1 VTSKETTQLTT
12 GAQSSAEVITTIPVG
27 AKPTG
32 VAVHPVTLQVFVV
45 NAGDCTVSVID
56 SSTFSVIATIP
67 VGLSPQFVAVDPDR
81 TTVGVTNFGDGTVSV
96 IDTGTLTVTKTIPAG
111 NRPYGIAA
119 ANNLFWVTNP
129 DSGTVSKIKP
139 KIGQVIGTFP
149 VGAHPLG
156 VAVHPDTLQ
165 VYVANEGGGTVSVID
180 SWTDA
185 VTAIPV
191 GSSPQGVAVDKTSV
205 DTVSVANFS
214 DSSVSVIAPGCNM
227 VTKTISAGGRP
238 SAIAAYN
245 RRIYVTSADAG
256 TVTVIDPTISAVIAT
271 IPVGPKPFGVAVGSG
286 SQIYVA
292 NQGDN
297 TVSVVQGP

>member
-1 VTSKETTQLTT
+1 MTSKETAQLAT

-27 AKPTG
+27 ARPTG

-45 NAGDCTVSVID
+45 NADDGTVSVID
-56 SSTFSVIATIP
+56 SSTFRVIATIP

-149 VGAHPLG
+149 VGAHSG
-156 VAVHPDTLQ
+156 VQPPYLCHQRRRRHGHCDRPDGQRGDRDHPGRAKAVR
-165 VYVANEGGGTVSVID
+165 GGG
-180 SWTDA
+180 
-185 VTAIPV
+185 
-191 GSSPQGVAVDKTSV
+191 G
-205 DTVSVANFS
+205 
-214 DSSVSVIAPGCNM
+214 
-227 VTKTISAGGRP
+227 
-238 SAIAAYN
+238 
-245 RRIYVTSADAG
+245 
-256 TVTVIDPTISAVIAT
+256 
-271 IPVGPKPFGVAVGSG
+271 FGEPDLRSQSG
-286 SQIYVA
+286 Q
-292 NQGDN
+292 
-297 TVSVVQGP
+297 